1 MAQKSNKKGKRAPAY
16 SSDTMAACLIVG
28 LLLIALGVLIFLATA
43 LGMEGDIFDGLRTV
57 SRGMCG
63 ALAVGLSVI
72 PAWGGGLVILST
84 QRKAPLRPYL
94 LVCLIFLLI
103 CTTANLISYVDGTV
117 PLLASFQNAIAQSS
131 VADSLPAY
139 LNKGFTYGVQKG
151 YGGGLLGIPLA
162 YPLWRSVGVTPG
174 AVIVILAAV
183 IVFLFLI
190 RLDVPGI
197 IAKGKS
203 RREER
208 RARQAAEDAAIHQQE
223 LAWQQEQQRIRQEQT
238 CMQEQMRQQ
247 QIQQLQPQLQPQ
259 PPAWTNQP
267 YTEPSATQGTP
278 IVRQVQTRTNVT
290 RNAPAHGFQ
299 ATPEELGQADTA
311 PLSMPEPARGKK
323 RGGIFNRDKADDT
336 SAFSRKRGASERKEA
351 AADPTPAERPRP
363 ANARKAQTAPVA
375 PVTPAEPA
383 ESNFSGA
390 RRRSPFQR
398 PEPELDVPDFT
409 CEEEP
414 QIFSPEEEAFAPV
427 QPVGQADA
435 TNPAE
440 AVAKAEIPTTPMEAA
455 KTEIPTKAAMPIADM
470 PTAEETPPTTE
481 NPENAPPENSF
492 LARLRAAKRAAG
504 IDVPQDAAEEAV
516 QADDSRAAGGPPR
529 PAARSAAGQAQS
541 AEADWAAIPPWEDGP
556 AAGPAEPLRPVVTM
570 QKPEGGYEP
579 ELRLKPRRSGS
590 DAPGERPKPEK
601 VELPYVY
608 PPMELLKAPDP
619 QTDISPEEDALRA
632 RRLENTLQ
640 SFRVPAKVRYITH
653 GPAISRFELELAPG
667 IKVSKVTALDDNI
680 AMTME
685 VKDVR
690 IEAPIPG
697 KSLVGVEIP
706 NKQRANVT
714 LREVLESDLMRNA
727 TKPLVVALGKD
738 IAGTPVVCDL
748 AKMPHLLIAGATG
761 SGKSVCINTI
771 INSLL
776 YRCSPKEVRM
786 ILVDPK
792 VVELQCYNGIPHL
805 LIPVV
810 SDPQKASGALAWA
823 VGEMMER
830 YKRFQEANVRAI
842 DGYNEQ
848 ADEEDRMPRIV
859 IIIDELADLMMTCK
873 KDVEE
878 RICRLAQL
886 ARAAGIHLIVATQR
900 PSVDVIT
907 GLIKANIP
915 SRIAFKVTS
924 TTDSRTILDRGGAEQ
939 LLGYGDMLYAP
950 TGEFTPI
957 RVQGCFLS
965 DPEVNRITD
974 FLREN
979 CPSDY
984 DAGVLEELDRL
995 QAEAEQGEGSSL
1007 PDGNGADD
1015 YVGSDE
1021 DLLAR
1026 CIELAVNTGQV
1037 STSFIQR
1044 RMRLG
1049 FARAARLVDE
1059 MHDRGIV
1066 GPKDG
1071 AKPRMCLISREEY
1084 EAMKA
1089 AGEL

>member
-1 MAQKSNKKGKRAPAY
+1 MAQKSNKKEKRAPAY

-43 LGMEGDIFDGLRTV
+43 LGMAGDIFDGLRTV

-103 CTTANLISYVDGTV
+103 CTAANLISYVDGTV
-117 PLLASFQNAIAQSS
+117 PLMDSFQTVIAQSA

-139 LNKGFTYGVQKG
+139 LSKGFNYGVQKG

-162 YPLWRSVGVTPG
+162 YPLWRSMDETTG
-174 AVIVILAAV
+174 AVIVILATV

-203 RREER
+203 RREDR
-208 RARQAAEDAAIHQQE
+208 RARQAAEDASLRQQE
-223 LAWQQEQQRIRQEQT
+223 LAWQQEQMRLRQEQT
-238 CMQEQMRQQ
+238 RMQEQMRQQ
-247 QIQQLQPQLQPQ
+247 QIQQFQTQTQPS
-259 PPAWTNQP
+259 AWTNQP
-267 YTEPSATQGTP
+267 AYTEPSATQGTP
-278 IVRQVQTRTNVT
+278 IVRQVQTRTRTAQNT
-290 RNAPAHGFQ
+290 PAHGFQ
-299 ATPEELGQADTA
+299 PTPEELGQADTA
-311 PLSMPEPARGKK
+311 PLPMPEPARGKK
-323 RGGIFNRDKADDT
+323 RGGIFSRDKAED
-336 SAFSRKRGASERKEA
+336 SAAFTRKRGSSDRKDTPPAPVHRDEK
-351 AADPTPAERPRP
+351 PAERSRP
-363 ANARKAQTAPVA
+363 APARKATEIPVAPMQPTEPVA
-375 PVTPAEPA
+375 PVIPAEEPA
-383 ESNFSGA
+383 YTGA

-398 PEPELDVPDFT
+398 PEPEMDEADIIYT
-409 CEEEP
+409 EESPLFEP
-414 QIFSPEEEAFAPV
+414 EQEEAAEPAQTTEPPEFAAQEA
-427 QPVGQADA
+427 QPM
-435 TNPAE
+435 PEAE
-440 AVAKAEIPTTPMEAA
+440 APQAPAKAAEQ
-455 KTEIPTKAAMPIADM
+455 KPI
-470 PTAEETPPTTE
+470 
-481 NPENAPPENSF
+481 PENSF
-492 LARLRAAKRAAG
+492 LARLRAAKREAG
-504 IDVPQDAAEEAV
+504 IDVPGDAAEEAEK
-516 QADDSRAAGGPPR
+516 ADASRPAGGPPR
-529 PAARSAAGQAQS
+529 PVARSAAGPAQS
-541 AEADWAAIPPWEDGP
+541 AEADLAAIPPWEDGP
-556 AAGPAEPLRPVVTM
+556 AAGPGADAPQPLKPVVTA

-579 ELRLKPRRSGS
+579 ELNLKPRRAGH
-590 DAPGERPKPEK
+590 DAPAVSRKPEK

-608 PPMELLKAPDP
+608 PTMELLKAPDP
-619 QTDISPEEDALRA
+619 QTDISPDEDAMRA

-667 IKVSKVTALDDNI
+667 IKVSKVTALEDNI

-706 NKQRANVT
+706 NRQRANVT
-714 LREVLESDLMRNA
+714 LREVLESEPMRKA

-738 IAGTPVVCDL
+738 IAGTPIVCDL

-776 YRCSPKEVRM
+776 YRCSPRDVRM

-810 SDPQKASGALAWA
+810 SDPHKASGALAWA

-915 SRIAFKVTS
+915 SRIAFKVSS

-979 CPSDY
+979 CPADY

-995 QAEAEQGEGSSL
+995 QAESDQGDGASL

-1059 MHDRGIV
+1059 MHERGIV